1 LHVCFLSNG
10 YGEDKAATAIAG
22 KLREICPSVEITGA
36 PLVTPGDDF
45 TKQGFEVL
53 IHGEVPP
60 SGGFPLKSLRGLLL
74 DTLFTPKY
82 CRYYERL
89 KQLRAKIDYSVV
101 VGDVSLLTMAHFALR
116 KKPVF
121 VELAKS
127 SYKGPHFRPEE
138 AMLRRFPQ
146 KVITR
151 DQCTCDYLRG
161 KRVDA
166 IFLGNPMMDGL
177 ISKGLDLGNEP
188 IVGILPGS
196 REEAYENL
204 RRILLAVDRSREDAT
219 FVCGLPSCLSVQR
232 IADTV
237 EADGWVLR
245 HNALSK
251 NGKVVSMIEDGFADV
266 ITKSQV
272 IIGLAGTANEQA
284 VGLGTPVITF
294 AGSGAQTTVR
304 RMRSQQRLLG
314 ESVKFVQDV
323 PDGVVSELS
332 LLLSD
337 ADERAR
343 RGRIGMQRMG
353 PPGGSEA
360 IARFLA
366 GQFGLAPSS
375 EIAA

>member
-1 LHVCFLSNG
+1 MHVCILNNG
-10 YGEDKAATAIAG
+10 YGEDKAAAAIARA
-22 KLREICPSVEITGA
+22 LREICPSVEVTGA
-36 PLVTPGDDF
+36 PLVTSGDDF

-53 IHGEVPP
+53 VHGDVPP
-60 SGGFPLKSLRGLLL
+60 SGGFPLKSLRGFLL

-82 CRYYERL
+82 YRYYAKL
-89 KQLRAKIDYSVV
+89 KQLRARIDYPVV
-101 VGDVSLLTMAHFALR
+101 VGDVALLLIAYLALR

-121 VELAKS
+121 VDLAKS
-127 SYKGPHFRPEE
+127 SYKGPHFRAEE
-138 AMLRRFPQ
+138 AMLRRFPR

-151 DQCTCDYLRG
+151 DQYTCDYLRG

-177 ISKGLDLGNEP
+177 IPKGLDLGDDP

-219 FVCGLPSCLSVQR
+219 FVCGLPSCLSVER

-237 EADGWVLR
+237 KADGWILE
-245 HNALSK
+245 HNVLSK
-251 NGKVVSMIEDGFADV
+251 NGKAVSMIEDGFADV

-272 IIGLAGTANEQA
+272 IIGLAGSANEQA
-284 VGLGTPVITF
+284 VGMGTPVITF
-294 AGSGAQTTVR
+294 AGIGAQTTAR

-323 PDGVVSELS
+323 PDGVAAELS
-332 LLLSD
+332 FLLSD

-360 IARFLA
+360 IARFLI
-366 GQFGLAPSS
+366 GQFDLAPSS
-375 EIAA
+375 